1 MKTIEH
7 ESLPQLIREGVAE
20 SVIQSFET
28 CWDCLWKV
36 LRRYLQ
42 EQIGLAEVPNGPN
55 PVLRLANENRLLPG
69 SVEQWLRYGKARV
82 ATAHDYIGT
91 KADDT
96 LAIMCSFIHDAME
109 LYRTLSGEELPII
122 GEAHHIDGF
131 AAPGSSGF
139 TATAPA
145 KHGSLGLW
153 FKGAVYGKTIF

>member
-20 SVIQSFET
+20 SVIQRFET

-69 SVEQWLRYGKARV
+69 SVEQWLRYGEARV
-82 ATAHDYIGT
+82 ANCARLQWHKSRRYTSPYVQ
-91 KADDT
+91 
-96 LAIMCSFIHDAME
+96 F
-109 LYRTLSGEELPII
+109 YP
-122 GEAHHIDGF
+122 
-131 AAPGSSGF
+131 
-139 TATAPA
+139 
-145 KHGSLGLW
+145 
-153 FKGAVYGKTIF
+153 